1 MRILKKRGLCG
12 GLKRNRMGNKWTNI
26 PRTVMKNGFVCTT
39 NILLFVLAI
48 LTSLI
53 VLLLLSPKLLSTPH
67 LADHHHLYSN
77 SQGDVL
83 NENKIC
89 ESIRCSEGIH
99 SRYPYGIKSV
109 SCETK
114 DECRLKCLESVRNQ
128 FKLFTRHG
136 GKGIKNF
143 IREFARRYDSGDS
156 RAGQAVW
163 IKNVTYF
170 YYKQGG

>member
-12 GLKRNRMGNKWTNI
+12 GLKRNRMGNKWI
-26 PRTVMKNGFVCTT
+26 FV
-39 NILLFVLAI
+39 LLFVFYCYPLWQCYGEN
-48 LTSLI
+48 L
-53 VLLLLSPKLLSTPH
+53 
-67 LADHHHLYSN
+67 D
-77 SQGDVL
+77 
-83 NENKIC
+83 ENKLC
-89 ESIRCSEGIH
+89 EAIYRSEGGD
-99 SRYPYGIKSV
+99 RTNYPYGIKSV

-114 DECRLKCLESVRNQ
+114 DECRIKCIESVRNQ

-163 IKNVTYF
+163 IKNVTRI